1 MLEPRTRMAH
11 LRRRAGFGVAP
22 GEIERRLND
31 GYEATVASLVE
42 SGGVSDGLADLDRQ
56 IGGILDFGN
65 IDDVR
70 TWWIYRMI
78 HSERP
83 LVEKMTFFWHGHRS
97 EERRVG
103 KEGR

>member
-11 LRRRAGFGVAP
+11 LLRRAGFGVAP

-56 IGGILDFGN
+56 IEDATRRLGDLQSQVDTLQQA
-65 IDDVR
+65 IDAAKAAQDAK
-70 TWWIYRMI
+70 
-78 HSERP
+78 P
-83 LVEKMTFFWHGHRS
+83 K
-97 EERRVG
+97 
-103 KEGR
+103 